1 VHYYLF
7 LCDSAVRDYVGA
19 IRELSLAGDLNNQIK
34 DLSKTKQLE
43 SLEVQYEAKEREKE
57 LKIKDQNILLLQRTN
72 QIQQDN
78 LTRSQLVR
86 KFTVA
91 GLGILFVLLGVSVAY
106 YRQKQKVNRIIT
118 QNNLTITQKNG
129 QLQQLLIDK
138 DWLLK
143 EVNHRVKNNLQT
155 IICLLESQAMYLEN
169 DALKAI
175 EISRHRIYAM
185 SLIHQKIYQSE
196 DVSSINMASYLPEL
210 IRYLKESFG
219 SPDHIQFEANIELL
233 KLDVSQA
240 IPIALIVNEAVTN
253 SIKYAFPEARPGVI
267 KVALLQD
274 EDSVR
279 LNVQDNGIGMP
290 QDITFDKPVS
300 LGLSL
305 IKGLTGDLR
314 GSVQFLTESGTSVF
328 VLFQRVLIT

>member
-1 VHYYLF
+1 
-7 LCDSAVRDYVGA
+7 
-19 IRELSLAGDLNNQIK
+19 
-34 DLSKTKQLE
+34 
-43 SLEVQYEAKEREKE
+43 
-57 LKIKDQNILLLQRTN
+57 
-72 QIQQDN
+72 
-78 LTRSQLVR
+78 
-86 KFTVA
+86 
-91 GLGILFVLLGVSVAY
+91 
-106 YRQKQKVNRIIT
+106 
-118 QNNLTITQKNG
+118 
-129 QLQQLLIDK
+129 
-138 DWLLK
+138 
-143 EVNHRVKNNLQT
+143 
-155 IICLLESQAMYLEN
+155 
-169 DALKAI
+169 
-175 EISRHRIYAM
+175 M

-219 SPDHIQFEANIELL
+219 SPDHIQFEANIEPL